1 MKGLLLKD
9 ILVLQKQF
17 KTMPLIF
24 VFYAFLGFAA
34 DNYRFLASFT
44 PFIFITML
52 LGSVSYDE
60 ISKWN
65 GLALSMPVTRTQLV
79 LSKYLLVLFLSA
91 VGMLASNAYGYFML
105 LVMKQPITIEL
116 LAVSLA
122 STLASLL
129 LIGVLL
135 PVVFRFGVEKARY
148 FMMAVCFTI
157 FALAVIIGKSSL
169 FSKITLPQSLIQMS
183 EAQFLKYLTHGGIGI
198 TLIFMVISIL
208 VSDRI
213 VKKQEY

>member
-148 FMMAVCFTI
+148 FMMAVCFAI
-157 FALAVIIGKSSL
+157 FALAVIIGKSGL
-169 FSKITLPQSLIQMS
+169 FSKITLPQFLIQMS
-183 EAQFLKYLTHGGIGI
+183 EAQFLKYLTRGGIGI
-198 TLIFMVISIL
+198 TLIFMIISIL